1 MRALVGDNVILSVD
15 TQTSSDIGEAIVEW
29 SRKDLAPD
37 IVHLH
42 ENRRTIFEHQ
52 NPAYR
57 GRTMLSA
64 EDLEMGIIS
73 LKLPNVRQA
82 DEGNYTCLFKSKE
95 NKYFVQLLVGK
106 IATGAASSPVI
117 TLEDYTS
124 SGLVLDCRAKGW
136 YPEPKLSW
144 WNADGHLL
152 PAVTMTSN
160 QDPDRLYNISSTVEV
175 EWESLSRPFTCR
187 VHQELGLCSPSSQ
200 PLFFL
205 FIGSSL
211 CLGEA
216 HTIRALVGD
225 DVTLS
230 VDTETSSDIGDD
242 LIYWYRKDLDPDV
255 VLLQENGR
263 TAYEYQNLAYRD
275 RTMLSAEDLVR
286 GIISLKLF
294 HVRLADEGKY
304 NCFVRSRENAYSFQ
318 MSLLVGGASSPV
330 TTIKHFNSH
339 GVVLGCQADG
349 WYPQPELS
357 WWNADGLPL
366 PAVTMNT
373 TQDLDRLYNIFSTLE
388 VEWESLSRPITCRV
402 HHGLFNQTRERE
414 VYYSEGG
421 RSVWDVTHW
430 LMQEFYVKSSC
441 IWSVST

>member
-1 MRALVGDNVILSVD
+1 MEVIFILLIHLFEGEAHTMRALVGDNVILSVD

-95 NKYFVQLLVGK
+95 NKYFVQLLVG
-106 IATGAASSPVI
+106 AASSPVI

-187 VHQELGLCSPSSQ
+187 VHQEL
-200 PLFFL
+200 
-205 FIGSSL
+205 
-211 CLGEA
+211 
-216 HTIRALVGD
+216 
-225 DVTLS
+225 
-230 VDTETSSDIGDD
+230 
-242 LIYWYRKDLDPDV
+242 
-255 VLLQENGR
+255 
-263 TAYEYQNLAYRD
+263 
-275 RTMLSAEDLVR
+275 
-286 GIISLKLF
+286 
-294 HVRLADEGKY
+294 
-304 NCFVRSRENAYSFQ
+304 
-318 MSLLVGGASSPV
+318 
-330 TTIKHFNSH
+330 
-339 GVVLGCQADG
+339 
-349 WYPQPELS
+349 
-357 WWNADGLPL
+357 
-366 PAVTMNT
+366 
-373 TQDLDRLYNIFSTLE
+373 
-388 VEWESLSRPITCRV
+388 
-402 HHGLFNQTRERE
+402 FNQTRVTEIHLPE
-414 VYYSEGG
+414 NIISGLA
-421 RSVWDVTHW
+421 RSCGTSDGWIAFGMVLLLVAVVVIIIAYRT
-430 LMQEFYVKSSC
+430 LCRKS
-441 IWSVST
+441 

>member
-1 MRALVGDNVILSVD
+1 TSGLCSPSSQPLFFLFIGSSLCLGEAHTMRALVGDNVILSVD

-95 NKYFVQLLVGK
+95 NKGVAKIKKLKQQERLLWF
-106 IATGAASSPVI
+106 
-117 TLEDYTS
+117 
-124 SGLVLDCRAKGW
+124 R
-136 YPEPKLSW
+136 
-144 WNADGHLL
+144 
-152 PAVTMTSN
+152 
-160 QDPDRLYNISSTVEV
+160 
-175 EWESLSRPFTCR
+175 
-187 VHQELGLCSPSSQ
+187 
-200 PLFFL
+200 
-205 FIGSSL
+205 
-211 CLGEA
+211 GEA

-318 MSLLVGGASSPV
+318 MSLLLCAVCVSLIHGWDKYRDQIPCKCEHGKKADC
-330 TTIKHFNSH
+330 NSI
-339 GVVLGCQADG
+339 GPCGTA
-349 WYPQPELS
+349 
-357 WWNADGLPL
+357 
-366 PAVTMNT
+366 
-373 TQDLDRLYNIFSTLE
+373 
-388 VEWESLSRPITCRV
+388 
-402 HHGLFNQTRERE
+402 
-414 VYYSEGG
+414 
-421 RSVWDVTHW
+421 
-430 LMQEFYVKSSC
+430 
-441 IWSVST
+441 